1 MTNQL
6 ITFGPVPSRRLGR
19 SLGINNI
26 PAKLCTYSCIYCQL
40 GTTKTT
46 IDQRRFFYRTD
57 DIKTEV
63 LNRIDNAAWPGESID
78 YLTFVADGE
87 PTLDL
92 GLEQTIEALK
102 ETGIPVAVITNGSI
116 LWDRKV
122 SSALAKADWV
132 SIKIDAVSPEIWQK
146 INNPHHRL
154 KLDLILSGI
163 MNFSRIFSGVL
174 TTETMLI
181 KDVND
186 SPTEHQ
192 KIAEFISGLNT
203 AQSYLSIPTRPP
215 AIKWVKSAD
224 ESTVNQAYQIFQN
237 RQINT
242 EYLIDYEGNAFW
254 STGDLESDIL
264 NITAVHPMRE
274 EAVQVLLKKQN
285 GSWKVVTDLIKQG
298 ELTEINYGR
307 KKFNLRTFPKHSN
320 HSGPKLMKSSAIS

>member
-1 MTNQL
+1 MTNQS

-40 GTTKTT
+40 GITNKT
-46 IDQRRFFYRTD
+46 IYRRGSFY
-57 DIKTEV
+57 KTEDIINQV
-63 LNRIDNAAWPGESID
+63 RNHIDNAIQHDESID

-102 ETGIPVAVITNGSI
+102 ETGFPIAVITNGSL

-122 SSALAKADWV
+122 SSAVAKADWV

-146 INNPHHRL
+146 INNPHHSL
-154 KLDLILSGI
+154 KLDLILLEI

-174 TTETMLI
+174 TSETMLI

-186 SPTEHQ
+186 SPAELR
-192 KIAEFISGLNT
+192 KIADFVSGLNT
-203 AQSYLSIPTRPP
+203 TQSYLSIPTRPP
-215 AIKWVKSAD
+215 AKKWAVSAS
-224 ESTVNQAYQIFQN
+224 ELTLNQAYQIFQN

-242 EYLIDYEGNAFW
+242 EYLIGYEGNAFG

-274 EAVQVLLKKQN
+274 EAVQVLLKKQAS
-285 GSWKVVTDLIKQG
+285 SWKVVADLIKQG
-298 ELTEINYGR
+298 KLTEINYGG
-307 KKFNLRTFPKHSN
+307 KKFYLRTFPQHST
-320 HSGPKLMKSSAIS
+320 HSGTKLMKNSAVS

>member
-40 GTTKTT
+40 GTTKAT
-46 IDQRRFFYRTD
+46 IDRRGTFYNTKE
-57 DIKTEV
+57 IISQV
-63 LNRIDNAAWPGESID
+63 MNHIDNAIKHDESID

-102 ETGIPVAVITNGSI
+102 ETGFPIAVITNGSL

-122 SSALAKADWV
+122 SSAVAKADWV

-146 INNPHHRL
+146 INNPHHSL
-154 KLDLILSGI
+154 KLDLILLEI

-174 TTETMLI
+174 TSETMLI

-186 SPTEHQ
+186 SPAELR
-192 KIAEFISGLNT
+192 KIADFVSGLNT
-203 AQSYLSIPTRPP
+203 TQSYLSIPTRPP
-215 AIKWVKSAD
+215 AKKWAVSAS
-224 ESTVNQAYQIFQN
+224 ELTLNQAYQIFQN

-242 EYLIDYEGNAFW
+242 EYLIGYEGNAFG

-274 EAVQVLLKKQN
+274 EAVQVLLKKQAS
-285 GSWKVVTDLIKQG
+285 SWKVVADLIKQG
-298 ELTEINYGR
+298 KLTEINYG
-307 KKFNLRTFPKHSN
+307 
-320 HSGPKLMKSSAIS
+320 

>member
-46 IDQRRFFYRTD
+46 IDQRHFFYRTD

-63 LNRIDNAAWPGESID
+63 LNRIDNAVRHDESID

-102 ETGIPVAVITNGSI
+102 ETGFPIAVITNGSL

-122 SSALAKADWV
+122 SSAVAKADWV

-146 INNPHHRL
+146 INNPHHSL
-154 KLDLILSGI
+154 KLDLILLEI

-174 TTETMLI
+174 TSETMLI

-186 SPTEHQ
+186 SPAELR
-192 KIAEFISGLNT
+192 KIAEFISRLNT
-203 AQSYLSIPTRPP
+203 SQSYLAIPTRPP
-215 AIKWVKSAD
+215 ALKWVKSAD

-237 RQINT
+237 QQINT
-242 EYLIDYEGNAFW
+242 EYLIGYEGNAFAF
-254 STGDLESDIL
+254 TGDFESDIL
-264 NITAVHPMRE
+264 SITAVHPLRE
-274 EAVQVLLKKQN
+274 NAVQVLLKKQA
-285 GSWKVVTDLIKQG
+285 GTWKVVTDLIEQG
-298 ELTEINYGR
+298 KLTEINYGG
-307 KKFNLRTFPKHSN
+307 KKFYLRTFPQHST
-320 HSGPKLMKSSAIS
+320 HSGTKLMKNSAVS

>member
-40 GTTKTT
+40 GTTKAT
-46 IDQRRFFYRTD
+46 IYQRRFFYRTD

-63 LNRIDNAAWPGESID
+63 LNRIDNTVRPGESID

-102 ETGIPVAVITNGSI
+102 ETGIPVAVITNGSL
-116 LWDRKV
+116 LWDRQV
-122 SSALAKADWV
+122 SSSLAKVDWV

-146 INNPHHRL
+146 INNPHHSL
-154 KLDLILSGI
+154 KLDLILLGI
-163 MNFSRIFSGVL
+163 MNFSRIFSSVL

-181 KDVND
+181 KDIND
-186 SPTEHQ
+186 SLAELR
-192 KIAEFISGLNT
+192 KIANFISRLNT
-203 AQSYLSIPTRPP
+203 TQSYLSIPTRPP
-215 AIKWVKSAD
+215 AEKWAIPAGEFTLS
-224 ESTVNQAYQIFQN
+224 QAYQIFQN

-242 EYLIDYEGNAFW
+242 EYLIGYEGNAFG

-274 EAVQVLLKKQN
+274 DAVRVLLKKQA
-285 GSWKVVTDLIKQG
+285 GSWKIVTDLIKQG
-298 ELTEINYGR
+298 KITEINYGG
-307 KKFNLRTFPKHSN
+307 KKFYLRTVPRHST
-320 HSGPKLMKSSAIS
+320 HSGTKLMKNSAIS